1 MASSSASRT
10 PPLGKYL
17 ASTGTPTHS
26 QDDLFRLTPSADK
39 KTRDKAVKNLAAFL
53 SDPDRPHIS
62 SHEMDK
68 LWKGIFYC
76 EFLNN
81 KKKGKKGFDDHLRR
95 FLDVGQS
102 IGSAG
107 PRVRACKYT
116 LEHRQQRR
124 LF

>member
-17 ASTGTPTHS
+17 ASTGTLIS
-26 QDDLFRLTPSADK
+26 QKYRSSCDTSLDK

-62 SHEMDK
+62 NHEMDK

-76 EFLNN
+76 ELSFKRP
-81 KKKGKKGFDDHLRR
+81 KKKEKSSWTFFLR
-95 FLDVGQS
+95 FLDVGKS
-102 IGSAG
+102 
-107 PRVRACKYT
+107 
-116 LEHRQQRR
+116 
-124 LF
+124 